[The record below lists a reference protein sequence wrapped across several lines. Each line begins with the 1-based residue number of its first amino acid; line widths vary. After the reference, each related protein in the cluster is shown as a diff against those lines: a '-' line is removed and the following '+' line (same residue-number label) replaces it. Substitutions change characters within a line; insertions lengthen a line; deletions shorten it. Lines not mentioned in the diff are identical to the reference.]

1 VKSPAQT
8 FLILSCVFCFSS
20 CQDPA
25 PAPPPTVTPAPP
37 PAVTPAVPAA
47 TKPPAA
53 APVKS
58 GTLSSIDVTTL
69 FPRHQA
75 GTVLIF
81 DARPG
86 FVAAFGKIPGSISWP
101 RGDFDARLPQHEPAI
116 RAAAKEGK
124 PVVFYCTDAAC
135 PDARAMAERLTAR
148 GHDVSVLDGGYAIW
162 KEAGLPTE

>member
-1 VKSPAQT
+1 MKSRALPL
-8 FLILSCVFCFSS
+8 LILAAAPWFGA

-25 PAPPPTVTPAPP
+25 PVP
-37 PAVTPAVPAA
+37 PAVAPAA
-47 TKPPAA
+47 PAAPKPPAA
-53 APVKS
+53 AAAPVKR
-58 GTLSSIDVTTL
+58 GALTLIDVTAL
-69 FPRHQA
+69 FPRQEA

-86 FVAAFGKIPGSISWP
+86 FVAAFGKIPGAVSWP

-116 RAAAKEGK
+116 RAAARAGK

-135 PDARAMAERLTAR
+135 PDARAMAERLAAR
-148 GHDVSVLDGGYAIW
+148 GHDVSVLDGGYAVW

>member
-8 FLILSCVFCFSS
+8 FPILSCVFWFSS

-25 PAPPPTVTPAPP
+25 PAPPP
-37 PAVTPAVPAA
+37 AVTPAVSAA
-47 TKPPAA
+47 TKPAAA

-58 GTLSSIDVTTL
+58 GTLSRIDVTTL
-69 FPRHQA
+69 FPLQQA
-75 GTVLIF
+75 GSVLVF

-86 FVAAFGKIPGSISWP
+86 FVAAFGKIPGAISWP

-116 RAAAKEGK
+116 RAAAKAGK

-135 PDARAMAERLTAR
+135 PDARAMAERLAAR
-148 GHDVSVLDGGYAIW
+148 GHDVSILDGGYAIW